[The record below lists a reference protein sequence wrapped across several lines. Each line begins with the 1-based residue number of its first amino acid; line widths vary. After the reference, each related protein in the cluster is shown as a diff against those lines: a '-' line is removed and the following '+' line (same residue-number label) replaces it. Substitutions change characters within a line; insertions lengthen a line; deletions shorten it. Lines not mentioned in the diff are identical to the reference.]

1 MLKELLGTY
10 LSDSFS
16 PRTCIRPSLTEDKQD
31 FVISYQSMTTRRV
44 KSDEGRECLNDIELS
59 YLFFLAF
66 TLLLGLG
73 MASKPECNLET
84 SCSRKAFVKESNI
97 SE

>member
-16 PRTCIRPSLTEDKQD
+16 PRTCIRPSLTEDNQD
-31 FVISYQSMTTRRV
+31 IVISYQSMTTRRV

-66 TLLLGLG
+66 TLVLGLG
-73 MASKPECNLET
+73 TASKPKCHLET
-84 SCSRKAFVKESNI
+84 SCSINAFLRNI
-97 SE
+97 

>member
-66 TLLLGLG
+66 TLVLGLG
-73 MASKPECNLET
+73 MASKLKCQLET
-84 SCSRKAFVKESNI
+84 SCSRNAFLSNI
-97 SE
+97 